1 MGIFICTG
9 QKSNNDHTFLSIEN
23 SIMQELIKFLY
34 LLQAVIEI
42 PYAFI
47 QALLY
52 TIIVYPT
59 IGYYWTAYKLLW
71 FLYTTFCSVLSYLYV
86 GLLLASVTPNVQVAT
101 ILGSFFNTLQTLFSG
116 FILPAPVSLD
126 LCVLHM

>member
-1 MGIFICTG
+1 
-9 QKSNNDHTFLSIEN
+9 
-23 SIMQELIKFLY
+23 MQELIKFLY

-71 FLYTTFCSVLSYLYV
+71 FLYTTFCSILSFLYV
-86 GLLLASVTPNVQVAT
+86 GLLLVSVTPNVQVAT

-126 LCVLHM
+126 LCLLQM